1 MNIGFIGLGRMG
13 FSLARSL
20 VNKGETVCV
29 FDLNQDTARQLEAQG
44 AHRAQTIPELCQ
56 RSDIVFTMLPGP
68 KQVREVALGTDGII
82 ANLPPGAIYID
93 MSTVDVD
100 TVDSLFKAF
109 TEKGIAFGDAPVG
122 RLAMHADKGESLF
135 MLGIDARHLAVV
147 EPVLYKMGTT
157 VYHCGKAG
165 DGTRTKLINNMM
177 VLCYCQMNSEALVL
191 AQSLGLDLNN
201 TFNVLTST
209 TASNGQLKEKWPNKV
224 LKGDLSPG
232 FDLALGYKDISLAS
246 NAGAASGVA
255 LPLCD
260 TTKNI
265 FRMALAA
272 GKAGQDTSCITD
284 FWAELNNSPKPRLS

>member
-20 VNKGETVCV
+20 VNKGETVV
-29 FDLNQDTARQLEAQG
+29 VHDLDESVVEQLVALGARRANDISDLCRG
-44 AHRAQTIPELCQ
+44 A
-56 RSDIVFTMLPGP
+56 DIVFTMLPGP
-68 KQVREVALGTDGII
+68 KQVKEVALGSGGVIEH
-82 ANLPPGAIYID
+82 LPEQAIYID
-93 MSTVDVD
+93 MSTVDIS
-100 TVDSLFKAF
+100 TVDMLAEAF
-109 TEKGIAFGDAPVG
+109 AERGLAFGDAPVG
-122 RLAMHADKGESLF
+122 RLAAHADRGESLF
-135 MLGIDARHLAVV
+135 MLGIADEHFPTV

-157 VYHCGKAG
+157 IYHCGKAG

-177 VLCYCQMNSEALVL
+177 VLCYCQINSEAMVL
-191 AQSLGLDLNN
+191 AESMGLDLNN
-201 TFNVLTST
+201 TFQVLTST

-224 LKGDLSPG
+224 LKGDLTPG

-246 NAGAASGVA
+246 EAGAASQVA

-260 TTKNI
+260 TTRNI

-284 FWAELNNSPKPRLS
+284 FWAEINHRPKPRLS

>member
-1 MNIGFIGLGRMG
+1 MNIGFVGLGRMG

-20 VNKGETVCV
+20 VNKGEKVCV
-29 FDLNQDTARQLEAQG
+29 FDLNEDAAKKLEAQG
-44 AHRAQTIPELCQ
+44 AQRARTVTDLCKQ
-56 RSDIVFTMLPGP
+56 SEIVFTMLPGP
-68 KQVREVALGTDGII
+68 KQVKEVALGAEGII
-82 ANLPPGAIYID
+82 NHIPRGAIYID

-100 TVDSLFKAF
+100 TVDMLSQAF
-109 TEKGIAFGDAPVG
+109 TAKGIAFGDAPVG
-122 RLAMHADKGESLF
+122 RLAMHADTGESLF
-135 MLGIDARHLAVV
+135 MLGIDSQHLPQV

-157 VYHCGKAG
+157 VYHCGAAG
-165 DGTRTKLINNMM
+165 TGTRTKLINNMM
-177 VLCYCQMNSEALVL
+177 VLCYCQINSEALVL

-209 TASNGQLKEKWPNKV
+209 TASNGQLKQKWPEKV

-246 NAGAASGVA
+246 NAGASSQIA
-255 LPLCD
+255 LPVCD

-272 GKAGQDTSCITD
+272 GKAGQDTSCLTD
-284 FWAELNNSPKPRLS
+284 FWAEVNNCAKPRLS

>member
-1 MNIGFIGLGRMG
+1 MNIGFVGLGRMG

-20 VNKGETVCV
+20 VNKGEKVCV
-29 FDLNQDTARQLEAQG
+29 FDLNEDAAKKLEAQG
-44 AHRAQTIPELCQ
+44 AQRARTVADLCKQ
-56 RSDIVFTMLPGP
+56 SDIVFTMLPGP
-68 KQVREVALGTDGII
+68 KQVKEVALGVEGII
-82 ANLPPGAIYID
+82 NNIRRGAIYID

-100 TVDSLFKAF
+100 TVDMLSQTF
-109 TEKGIAFGDAPVG
+109 TAKGIAFGDAPVG
-122 RLAMHADKGESLF
+122 RLAMHADTGESLF
-135 MLGIDARHLAVV
+135 MLGIDSQHLPQV

-157 VYHCGKAG
+157 VYHCGAAG
-165 DGTRTKLINNMM
+165 TGTRTKLINNMM
-177 VLCYCQMNSEALVL
+177 VLCYCQINSEALVL

-209 TASNGQLKEKWPNKV
+209 TASNGQLKQKWPEKV

-246 NAGAASGVA
+246 NAGASSQIA

-272 GKAGQDTSCITD
+272 GKAGQDTSCLTD
-284 FWAELNNSPKPRLS
+284 FWAEVNNCAKPRLS